1 MEIAFME
8 NINCL
13 QCTKNF
19 KPRRK
24 STKYCCRVCQATH
37 LASIYAKS
45 NGEKRRQ
52 GKKYLCQFCS
62 KESYA
67 PQYREATAKF
77 CSRRCI
83 TLAHPEITEKARNNS
98 PVMKRAGLSAP
109 KRYITITVNGKQIR
123 EHRYLMQIH
132 LGRTLESFEQVHH
145 INGDGTDNR
154 IENLMLLTN
163 SEHQKL
169 ELSLISCT

>member
-1 MEIAFME
+1 ME

-13 QCTKNF
+13 HCIKSF

-24 STKYCCRVCQATH
+24 STKYCCRVCQSTH
-37 LASIYAKS
+37 LASIYATA
-45 NGEKRRQ
+45 NGLKRRK
-52 GKKYLCQFCS
+52 GKTHTCQQCS
-62 KESYA
+62 KEFYA
-67 PQYREATAKF
+67 PEYRNETAKF

-83 TLAHPEITEKARNNS
+83 TLAHPEITEKARINS
-98 PVMKRAGLSAP
+98 PIMKRAGKSAP
-109 KRYITITVNGKQIR
+109 KRYITITVNGKSIR
-123 EHRYLMQIH
+123 EHRHVMQVH
-132 LGRTLESFEQVHH
+132 LGRTLKSFEQVHH

-169 ELSLISCT
+169 ELSLIS